1 LFDFAIRGYCPL
13 KSPIIIS
20 CGSVVADNH
29 QLITAKLGDELGAI
43 YNEHKLIALSKEI
56 HTVFDCRFV
65 HVLKVR

>member
-1 LFDFAIRGYCPL
+1 
-13 KSPIIIS
+13 
-20 CGSVVADNH
+20 VADNP

-56 HTVFDCRFV
+56 HTVSDCRFV